1 MSGGGRETPRQKM
14 IGMMYL
20 FYTAML
26 ALQVSNSV
34 LERFVFINL
43 SLEKQVR
50 SNDEK
55 NSQVLNG
62 IVQAVEKRGNR
73 ADDTLILNKAKEVR
87 AETRKVIVYCDS
99 LKSTMVK
106 ITGGYDENHQI
117 VGVKDQDKVANLMIN
132 QNKGEELKKTLND
145 YATILAQKTGKNIF
159 TPIAL
164 DGKDH
169 PAYKMDKDQKVK
181 NFADLFFE
189 STPTAAG
196 MASVSELETEVMDYE
211 NRALGELANQVGA
224 KEVRF
229 DKIIVM
235 AKPESN
241 MVAAGTKYKADL
253 FLAASSSQ
261 ANLQVSVD
269 GRSIP
274 VVDGFGKVEF
284 TVSAGSYDNEGKAKK
299 SYEAEILFQ
308 DSTYKKEIE
317 YFAVKPVIQIQSA
330 SIAALYLNCGN
341 ELNVQV
347 PALGNTYNP
356 TFTAKGADVVPDKTR
371 RGFVTLIPSATQE
384 VVLTVSSGGYVVG
397 SAPPFKIR
405 GIPKPD
411 IIMQIGGKPVDE
423 KNGEKTAP
431 RSISLV
437 AVPEKNFADAL
448 PKDAR
453 YRVME
458 WEVMLARGRRQIGR
472 TIQVS
477 GPDGNVTEL
486 AAQAQP
492 GDRFVAT
499 VKSVM
504 RMNFKDA
511 REEVN
516 VGSVVKNLNITG
528 Q

>member
-1 MSGGGRETPRQKM
+1 MAGGKETPRQKM

-62 IVQAVEKRGNR
+62 IVQAVDKRGNR

-87 AETRKVIVYCDS
+87 TETRKVIVYCDS
-99 LKSTMVK
+99 LKETMVK
-106 ITGGYDENHQI
+106 ITGGRDENQQI

-132 QNKGEELKKTLND
+132 QNKGEELKKTLNNF
-145 YATILAQKTGKNIF
+145 ATLLAQKTGKNIF

-169 PAYKMDKDQKVK
+169 PIFSKDKDQKVK
-181 NFADLFFE
+181 DFADLFFE

-261 ANLQVSVD
+261 VSPQMSID
-269 GRSIP
+269 GRPVP
-274 VVDGFGKVEF
+274 VVEGFGKVEF
-284 TVSAGSYDNEGKAKK
+284 TVSAGNYDNEGKAKK
-299 SYEAEILFQ
+299 SFEAKIFYN
-308 DSTYKKEIE
+308 DSNYVQNVE
-317 YFAVKPVIQIQSA
+317 YYAVKPVIQIQSA

-356 TFTAKGADVVPDKTR
+356 TFTANGAEVVPDRTR
-371 RGFVTLIPSATQE
+371 RGYVTLIPTATKE
-384 VVLTVSSGGYVVG
+384 VILTVSSGGFVVG

-405 GIPKPD
+405 GIPRPD
-411 IIMQIGGKPVDE
+411 IIMQIAGKPVDE

-437 AVPEKNFADAL
+437 AVAEKNFAEAL
-448 PKDAR
+448 PNDAR
-453 YRVME
+453 YRVQE

-472 TIQVS
+472 TVTVS

-486 AAQAQP
+486 TAQAQP

-499 VKSVM
+499 VK
-504 RMNFKDA
+504 
-511 REEVN
+511 
-516 VGSVVKNLNITG
+516 
-528 Q
+528 

>member
-1 MSGGGRETPRQKM
+1 MSGGGKETPRQKM

-43 SLEKQVR
+43 SLEKQIIT
-50 SNDEK
+50 NDAK
-55 NSQVLNG
+55 NSQVLTG
-62 IVQAVEKRGNR
+62 IGQAVEKRGNR
-73 ADDTLILNKAKEVR
+73 ADDTIILNKAKDVR
-87 AETRKVIVYCDS
+87 TETRKVIAYCDS
-99 LKSTMVK
+99 LKNTMVK
-106 ITGGYDENHQI
+106 ITGGRDEKGQI

-132 QNKGEELKKTLND
+132 QNKGEELKKVLNN
-145 YATILAQKTGKNIF
+145 YAALLGQKTGKNIF

-169 PAYKMDKDQKVK
+169 PIFSHDKDQKVK
-181 NFADLFFE
+181 DFADLFFE
-189 STPTAAG
+189 ETPTAAG
-196 MASVSELETEVMDYE
+196 MASVSELETEVMEYE

-261 ANLQVSVD
+261 VSPQMSID
-269 GRSIP
+269 GRAVP

-284 TVSAGSYDNEGKAKK
+284 TVSGGNYDNEGKAKK
-299 SYEAEILFQ
+299 SYEAKIFYN
-308 DSTYKKEIE
+308 DSNYIQNVE
-317 YFAVKPVIQIQSA
+317 YFAVKPVIQIQSG
-330 SIAALYLNCGN
+330 SVQALYLNCGN
-341 ELNVQV
+341 DLVVLV
-347 PALGNTYNP
+347 PALGNSYNP
-356 TFTAKGADVVPDKTR
+356 TFTATGADVVPDKSR
-371 RGFVTLIPSATQE
+371 RGFVTVIPNATKE
-384 VVLTVSSGGYVVG
+384 VVLTVNNGGFVVG
-397 SAPPFKIR
+397 SAPPFKVR

-411 IIMQIGGKPVDE
+411 IIMMVGGKPVDE
-423 KNGEKTAP
+423 KNGEKTIP

-437 AVPEKNFADAL
+437 AVAEKNFADAL
-448 PKDAR
+448 PNDAR
-453 YRVME
+453 YRVQE
-458 WEVMLARGRRQIGR
+458 WEVMLARGRRQIGQPL
-472 TIQVS
+472 TIS
-477 GPDGNVTEL
+477 GPDGNVTSL

-499 VKSVM
+499 VKRVE
-504 RMNFKDA
+504 RLNFKNN

-516 VGSVVKNLNITG
+516 VGTVVKNLNYNP
-528 Q
+528 